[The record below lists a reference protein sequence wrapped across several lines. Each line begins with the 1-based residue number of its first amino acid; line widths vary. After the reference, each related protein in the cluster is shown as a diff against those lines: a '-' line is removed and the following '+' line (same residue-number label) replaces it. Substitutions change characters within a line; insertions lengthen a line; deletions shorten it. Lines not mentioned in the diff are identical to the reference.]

1 MNPAGALILAGVI
14 FGTGAII
21 FLTRATPLILLMA
34 IEVMFSGANL
44 ALLAAG
50 RAHGGPEGQVAALLV
65 IAVAAAEAAVGLAIL
80 VMIYRREPETTVDGL
95 SRLKG

>member
-1 MNPAGALILAGVI
+1 MNPAGFLILAGVI
-14 FGTGAII
+14 FGVGAVI
-21 FLTRATPLILLMA
+21 FLARANPLILLMA
-34 IEVMFSGANL
+34 IEVMFGGANL

-80 VMIYRREPETTVDGL
+80 VMIYRREPGMAVDLL